1 MFNYGKQFI
10 STKDKSEV
18 LKSLN
23 EELLTTGRYVSN
35 FERNFSKKL
44 GCNFSL
50 SCNSGTAGIH
60 LALMTINLKKGDNVL
75 IPSINFVAAAS
86 ICKLMGANIYFVDVN
101 ETSFQSDYECFKNTI
116 KQNKLKKIKAI
127 FLMHLGG
134 FPAIDI
140 KDILLLK
147 KKYNCIIIED
157 ACHAL
162 GAKYKLNKKK
172 FVGNCDY
179 SDFSIFSLHP
189 VKSITAGEGGVVCT
203 NSKSYYEKIKTF
215 RSHGITK
222 KNKFRYE
229 IYNNSLNYRLSDINC
244 ALALSQLRS
253 LNKFIIK
260 RRKIAKRYFK
270 NFEKLIK
277 NEIIDIIN
285 YKFHKHSAWHLLI
298 LKINFNKLKISYENL
313 YDQLKK
319 KGIITQLHY
328 IPTYKFSAFKKLSNP
343 IIKLNK
349 NSEFYFKNCISIPI
363 FYNLSLIDVDYISKQ
378 ISLIF
383 FRNLK

>member
-215 RSHGITK
+215 RSHGIVAIEKHFKLNNKTVSADSSFSIIPEQLKNLKKITLELHESKK
-222 KNKFRYE
+222 KNKNIEKISRNLRRSIFAIKTIKKNFKITKDNIDTFRPNIGICASDYFK
-229 IYNNSLNYRLSDINC
+229 ILGKRLKKEKKPGQPIFKSDI
-244 ALALSQLRS
+244 
-253 LNKFIIK
+253 F
-260 RRKIAKRYFK
+260 
-270 NFEKLIK
+270 
-277 NEIIDIIN
+277 
-285 YKFHKHSAWHLLI
+285 
-298 LKINFNKLKISYENL
+298 LK
-313 YDQLKK
+313 
-319 KGIITQLHY
+319 
-328 IPTYKFSAFKKLSNP
+328 
-343 IIKLNK
+343 
-349 NSEFYFKNCISIPI
+349 
-363 FYNLSLIDVDYISKQ
+363 
-378 ISLIF
+378 
-383 FRNLK
+383 

>member
-1 MFNYGKQFI
+1 MFNYGKHFI
-10 STKDKSEV
+10 STKDKKEV

-23 EELLTTGRYVSN
+23 EELLTTGKYVVDL
-35 FERNFSKKL
+35 EKQFSKIL
-44 GCNFSL
+44 GCNFSI

-60 LALMTINLKKGDNVL
+60 LALMAINLKKGDNVL

-101 ETSFQSDYECFKNTI
+101 ETSFQSDYDCFKNTI

-147 KKYNCIIIED
+147 KKFNCTIIED

-162 GAKYKLNKKK
+162 GANYKSNKKK
-172 FVGNCDY
+172 YVGNCDY

-203 NSKSYYEKIKTF
+203 NSKSYYEKIKTL

-229 IYNNSLNYRLSDINC
+229 IYFNSLNYRLSDINC

-253 LNKFIIK
+253 LKKFILK
-260 RRKIAKRYFK
+260 RRKNANRYFK
-270 NFEKLIK
+270 NFEEFIK
-277 NEIIDIIN
+277 NGVVDIIN
-285 YKFHKHSAWHLLI
+285 YKFYKYSAWHLLI
-298 LKINFNKLKISYENL
+298 LKINFNKIKISYENL

-319 KGIITQLHY
+319 KGILTQLHY
-328 IPTYKFSAFKKLSNP
+328 IPTYKFNAFKNLPYTQK
-343 IIKLNK
+343 KLNK

-363 FYNLSLIDVDYISKQ
+363 FYDLSLKDVDYISKQ